1 MRVANMWVILRAVG
15 FDWIQS
21 TIRLVVL
28 CVSALLCVSAVA
40 QIGIK
45 PLSTPLPPPVPE
57 PRDQPFRG
65 SIQLHVEATDTI
77 HLLFHVT
84 ETIPVQTRGE
94 VVLLYP
100 EWETTSHG
108 PTASVIELAGLRMQ
122 VDGHDIE
129 WRRDTIDVHAFHLT
143 VPAAARSLTLN
154 FDYLSPR
161 SSAKLRPE
169 MVDVEWQH
177 LLLYPAG
184 WFAQDIP
191 VAAQLELPK
200 GLRAFT
206 ALTALQTLDSS
217 ANLLTFSP
225 ETLDRLVDAPVYA
238 ARYTRQLDLSSSS
251 HVPVHLDL
259 LADKPADL
267 EVSPTDLAELQALV
281 VQASKVFGLAPF
293 RHYDAL
299 VSLSDQLSPGGG
311 LEHLDEGE
319 NNLPAN
325 YFTASGQ
332 QLSNRDLIVHEYV
345 HAWNG
350 RFRQPAG
357 LWSPNFNR
365 PTDPSML
372 WVYEGQTEFWG
383 RVLAARAGLRTTQQT
398 LDKIALDAAL
408 IANRSGREWK
418 TLADSTLD
426 VLYMPGQAATW
437 RDWQRREDYYPEGVL
452 LWLDVDAR
460 LRGLSQNKVSIDQF
474 AQRFFATHG
483 SVESTSTYSF
493 QDVCDTLN
501 TLAPADWKSFLN
513 QHLFTHAASDAIA
526 GLGRAG
532 WQLTY
537 TSIPTETFLQDEA
550 DAGVINLD
558 DSIGAQIRPNGNV
571 RSVRWNGPAFT
582 AGLSPDIHVV
592 AVNGQPF
599 SSAVL
604 LSAIADS
611 LSIPLRLTLQ
621 DGETHRDVI
630 VPYAGSLRYPH
641 LERVPNA
648 PDRLTTLLAPR

>member
-1 MRVANMWVILRAVG
+1 M
-15 FDWIQS
+15 
-21 TIRLVVL
+21 RLVVL
-28 CVSALLCVSAVA
+28 YISVLFCVSAVA
-40 QIGIK
+40 QVGVIPSSPGF
-45 PLSTPLPPPVPE
+45 PLPLPE
-57 PRDQPFRG
+57 PRDHPFKG
-65 SIQLHVEATDTI
+65 TIQLHVDATDTS
-77 HLLFHVT
+77 HGLFRIT

-94 VVLLYP
+94 MVLLYP

-108 PTASVIELAGLRMQ
+108 PTVSAIELAGLRME
-122 VDGHDIE
+122 VDGRDVE
-129 WRRDTIDVHAFHLT
+129 WRRDTIDVHAFHLI
-143 VPAAARSLTLN
+143 VPAEARAITLN
-154 FDYLSPR
+154 FEYLPSH

-184 WFAQDIP
+184 WFVRDIP
-191 VAAQLELPK
+191 VAAQLELPQ

-206 ALTALQTLDSS
+206 ALAPLGVLNEST
-217 ANLLTFSP
+217 NLLTFAP
-225 ETLDRLVDAPVYA
+225 ETLERLVDAPVYA
-238 ARYTRQLDLSSSS
+238 AQYTKQLDLSSSS
-251 HVPVHLDL
+251 HVSIDLDL
-259 LADKPADL
+259 LADEPSDL
-267 EVSPTDLAELQALV
+267 NVSPMDLAELQALV
-281 VQASKVFGLAPF
+281 VQASKVFGPPPF

-325 YFTASGQ
+325 YFTASER
-332 QLSNRDLIVHEYV
+332 QLGNRDLIAHEYV

-383 RVLAARAGLRTTQQT
+383 RVLAARAGLRTTQET
-398 LDKIALDAAL
+398 LDKLALDAAL
-408 IANRSGREWK
+408 AANRGGREWK

-426 VLYMPGQAATW
+426 VLYMPGHAVAW

-460 LRGLSQNKVSIDQF
+460 LRELSQNKVSLDQF
-474 AQRFFATHG
+474 AARFFATHG
-483 SVESTSTYSF
+483 SVESISTYSF
-493 QDVCDTLN
+493 EDVGDTLN
-501 TLAPADWKSFLN
+501 ALAPADWKSFLN
-513 QHLFTHAASDAIA
+513 QHLFTHNASDAMA
-526 GLGRAG
+526 GLERAG

-550 DAGVINLD
+550 DGGVINVD
-558 DSIGAQIRPNGNV
+558 DSIGAEFRPNGSV
-571 RSVRWNGPAFT
+571 RSVMWNGPAFR
-582 AGLSPDIHVV
+582 AGLSPDVRVV

-599 SSAVL
+599 SSTVL
-604 LSAIADS
+604 LSAISDS
-611 LSIPLRLTLQ
+611 ASSPIRLTLQ
-621 DGETHRDVI
+621 NGRTSRNVI
-630 VPYAGSLRYPH
+630 VPYSGRLRYPH
-641 LERVPNA
+641 LERILNT
-648 PDRLTTLLAPR
+648 PDRLTLLLAAH

>member
-1 MRVANMWVILRAVG
+1 MRI
-15 FDWIQS
+15 
-21 TIRLVVL
+21 VVL
-28 CVSALLCVSAVA
+28 FVSVLLCISAIAQVGVS
-40 QIGIK
+40 
-45 PLSTPLPPPVPE
+45 PSSTPLPPPVSE
-57 PRDQPFRG
+57 PRDQPFTG
-65 SIQLHVEATDTI
+65 TIQLHVDATDTI
-77 HLLFHVT
+77 HSLFRVS
-84 ETIPVQTRGE
+84 ETIPVQTCGE

-108 PTASVIELAGLRMQ
+108 PTALAIELAGLHMQ
-122 VDGHDIE
+122 VDGQDIE

-143 VPAAARSLTLN
+143 IPAGARWLTLDFQYLPSRSLA
-154 FDYLSPR
+154 R
-161 SSAKLRPE
+161 LRPE

-184 WFAQDIP
+184 WFARNIP
-191 VAAQLELPK
+191 VAAQLELPR

-206 ALTALQTLDSS
+206 ALTPLHTLDSS
-217 ANLLTFSP
+217 GDHLAFAP
-225 ETLDRLVDAPVYA
+225 ETLDRLVDAPLHA
-238 ARYTRQLDLSSSS
+238 ARYTRQLELSSSS

-259 LADKPADL
+259 LADEPADL
-267 EVSPTDLAELQALV
+267 DVSPTDLVELQALV
-281 VQASKVFGLAPF
+281 VQASKVFGPPPF

-299 VSLSDQLSPGGG
+299 VSLSDQVSPGGG

-325 YFTASGQ
+325 YFATSGQ
-332 QLSNRDLIVHEYV
+332 QLSNRDLIAHEYV

-365 PTDPSML
+365 PPDPSML

-398 LDKIALDAAL
+398 LDKLALDAAL
-408 IANRSGREWK
+408 AANRSGRKWK
-418 TLADSTLD
+418 TLADSALD
-426 VLYMPGQAATW
+426 VLYMPGHPVSW

-460 LRGLSQNKVSIDQF
+460 MRELSQNKVSIDQF
-474 AQRFFATHG
+474 AQLFFATHG
-483 SVESTSTYSF
+483 SVERISTYSF
-493 QDVCDTLN
+493 QDVCDTMN
-501 TLAPADWKSFLN
+501 KLAPADWKTFLN
-513 QHLFTHAASDAIA
+513 QHLFTHAASDAIV
-526 GLGRAG
+526 GLARAG

-537 TSIPTETFLQDEA
+537 TSVPTETFLQDEA

-558 DSIGAQIRPNGNV
+558 DSIGAQFRPNGSV
-571 RSVRWNGPAFT
+571 RSVMWNSPAFR
-582 AGLSPDIHVV
+582 AGLAPDISVV
-592 AVNGQPF
+592 AVNGQPL

-611 LSIPLRLTLQ
+611 ASTPLRLTLQ
-621 DGETHRDVI
+621 DGETHRDAI
-630 VPYAGSLRYPH
+630 VFYAGPLRYPH
-641 LERVPNA
+641 LERIPNT
-648 PDRLTTLLAPR
+648 PDRLTSLLAPR

>member
-1 MRVANMWVILRAVG
+1 MRFI
-15 FDWIQS
+15 
-21 TIRLVVL
+21 VL
-28 CVSALLCVSAVA
+28 CASALVCASAVA
-40 QIGIK
+40 QVGGK
-45 PLSTPLPPPVPE
+45 PFSTPLPSSVPE
-57 PRDQPFRG
+57 PRDKPFRG
-65 SIQLHVEATDTI
+65 TVQLHVDATDTI
-77 HLLFHVT
+77 HSFFRVT
-84 ETIPVQTRGE
+84 ETIPVHTRGE
-94 VVLLYP
+94 MVLLYP

-108 PTASVIELAGLRMQ
+108 PTVSAIELAGLRMQ

-129 WRRDTIDVHAFHLT
+129 WRRDAMNAHAFRLT
-143 VPAAARSLTLN
+143 VPAGAHSLTLN
-154 FDYLSPR
+154 FEYLSPR
-161 SSAKLRPE
+161 SSARLRPE

-184 WFAQDIP
+184 WFARDIP
-191 VAAQLELPK
+191 VAAQLEFPK

-206 ALTALQTLDSS
+206 ALTQLHTPDSS
-217 ANLLTFSP
+217 ADLLAFAP

-259 LADKPADL
+259 LADEPADR
-267 EVSPTDLAELQALV
+267 EVSTTDLAELQALV
-281 VQASKVFGLAPF
+281 VQTSKVFGPAPF

-299 VSLSDQLSPGGG
+299 VSLSAQLSPGGG

-325 YFTASGQ
+325 YFTASGR
-332 QLSNRDLIVHEYV
+332 QLSNRDLIAHEYV

-398 LDKIALDAAL
+398 LDKLALDAAL
-408 IANRSGREWK
+408 VANRSGREWK

-426 VLYMPGQAATW
+426 VLYMPGHAVTW

-460 LRGLSQNKVSIDQF
+460 LRELSQNKVGIDQF

-483 SVESTSTYSF
+483 SVENISTYSF

-501 TLAPADWKSFLN
+501 TLAPADWKGFLN
-513 QHLFTHAASDAIA
+513 QHLFTHADSDAIA
-526 GLGRAG
+526 GLRRAG

-537 TSIPTETFLQDEA
+537 TAVPSETFLQDEA
-550 DAGVINLD
+550 DAGVIQLD
-558 DSIGAQIRPNGNV
+558 DSIGAQLRPNGSI
-571 RSVRWNGPAFT
+571 RSVMWNGPAFQ
-582 AGLSPDIHVV
+582 AGLSPDVRAV

-599 SSAVL
+599 SRAVL

-611 LSIPLRLTLQ
+611 ASTPIRLALQ
-621 DGETHRDVI
+621 DGATHRDVI
-630 VPYAGSLRYPH
+630 VPYAGPLRYPH
-641 LERVPNA
+641 LERVPNT
-648 PDRLTTLLAPR
+648 PDRLTPLLAPR

>member
-1 MRVANMWVILRAVG
+1 MRVASMWVTLQG
-15 FDWIQS
+15 PCFDWIQS
-21 TIRLVVL
+21 TMRLVVL
-28 CVSALLCVSAVA
+28 FVSVLLCVSANA
-40 QIGIK
+40 QVGVS
-45 PLSTPLPPPVPE
+45 PSSTPLPAPVSE
-57 PRDQPFRG
+57 PRDQPFTG
-65 SIQLHVEATDTI
+65 TIQLHVDATDAI
-77 HLLFHVT
+77 HSLFRVS

-108 PTASVIELAGLRMQ
+108 PTASAIELAGLRMQ
-122 VDGHDIE
+122 VDGQDIE

-143 VPAAARSLTLN
+143 IPAGARSLTLD
-154 FDYLSPR
+154 FQYLPPR
-161 SSAKLRPE
+161 SLARLRPE

-184 WFAQDIP
+184 WFARNIP
-191 VAAQLELPK
+191 VAAQLELPR

-206 ALTALQTLDSS
+206 ALTPLQTLDS
-217 ANLLTFSP
+217 AGDYLDFVP

-238 ARYTRQLDLSSSS
+238 ARYTRQLELSSSS
-251 HVPVHLDL
+251 HFAVHLDL
-259 LADKPADL
+259 LADEPADL
-267 EVSPTDLAELQALV
+267 DVSLTDLAELQALV
-281 VQASKVFGLAPF
+281 VQASKVFGPPPF

-325 YFTASGQ
+325 YFTASRQ
-332 QLSNRDLIVHEYV
+332 QLSDRDLIAHEYV

-398 LDKIALDAAL
+398 LDKLALDAAL
-408 IANRSGREWK
+408 VANRSGHEWK

-426 VLYMPGQAATW
+426 VLYMPGHPVPW

-452 LWLDVDAR
+452 IWLDVDAR
-460 LRGLSQNKVSIDQF
+460 LRELSQNKVNIDQF
-474 AQRFFATHG
+474 AQLFFATHG
-483 SVESTSTYSF
+483 TVERISTYSF

-501 TLAPADWKSFLN
+501 KLAPADWRTFLN
-513 QHLFTHAASDAIA
+513 KHLFTHSSSDATA
-526 GLGRAG
+526 GLARAG

-537 TSIPTETFLQDEA
+537 TTVPTETFLQDEA
-550 DAGVINLD
+550 DAGVII
-558 DSIGAQIRPNGNV
+558 SMI
-571 RSVRWNGPAFT
+571 RSVRSSVPMAAFVQLYGT
-582 AGLSPDIHVV
+582 VSHSVPGYLPTSGLS
-592 AVNGQPF
+592 
-599 SSAVL
+599 
-604 LSAIADS
+604 
-611 LSIPLRLTLQ
+611 R
-621 DGETHRDVI
+621 
-630 VPYAGSLRYPH
+630 
-641 LERVPNA
+641 
-648 PDRLTTLLAPR
+648 

>member
-1 MRVANMWVILRAVG
+1 
-15 FDWIQS
+15 
-21 TIRLVVL
+21 
-28 CVSALLCVSAVA
+28 
-40 QIGIK
+40 
-45 PLSTPLPPPVPE
+45 
-57 PRDQPFRG
+57 
-65 SIQLHVEATDTI
+65 
-77 HLLFHVT
+77 
-84 ETIPVQTRGE
+84 
-94 VVLLYP
+94 
-100 EWETTSHG
+100 
-108 PTASVIELAGLRMQ
+108 
-122 VDGHDIE
+122 
-129 WRRDTIDVHAFHLT
+129 
-143 VPAAARSLTLN
+143 
-154 FDYLSPR
+154 
-161 SSAKLRPE
+161 
-169 MVDVEWQH
+169 
-177 LLLYPAG
+177 
-184 WFAQDIP
+184 
-191 VAAQLELPK
+191 
-200 GLRAFT
+200 
-206 ALTALQTLDSS
+206 
-217 ANLLTFSP
+217 
-225 ETLDRLVDAPVYA
+225 
-238 ARYTRQLDLSSSS
+238 
-251 HVPVHLDL
+251 
-259 LADKPADL
+259 
-267 EVSPTDLAELQALV
+267 LQALV
-281 VQASKVFGLAPF
+281 VQASKVFGPAPF

-398 LDKIALDAAL
+398 LDKLALDATL

-426 VLYMPGQAATW
+426 VLYMPGHSVTW

-460 LRGLSQNKVSIDQF
+460 LRELSQNKVSIDQF

-483 SVESTSTYSF
+483 SVESISTYSF

-571 RSVRWNGPAFT
+571 RSVTWNGPAFT

>member
-1 MRVANMWVILRAVG
+1 MWVTMRAVG
-15 FDWIQS
+15 LDWMQS
-21 TIRLVVL
+21 TMRLGVL
-28 CVSALLCVSAVA
+28 CVSALLCVSVGA
-40 QIGIK
+40 QVGMK

-77 HLLFHVT
+77 HRLFHVT

-94 VVLLYP
+94 MVLLYP

-122 VDGHDIE
+122 IDGSNIE

-143 VPAAARSLTLN
+143 VPAGARSLALR
-154 FDYLSPR
+154 FDYLPPR

-169 MVDVEWQH
+169 MVDVDWQH

-206 ALTALQTLDSS
+206 ALTALPTPDSA
-217 ANLLTFSP
+217 ANLLTFAP

-238 ARYTRQLDLSSSS
+238 ARYTRQMDLSSSS
-251 HVPVHLDL
+251 RAPVHLDL
-259 LADKPADL
+259 LADQPADL
-267 EVSPTDLAELQALV
+267 EVSSADLAQLQALV
-281 VQASKVFGLAPF
+281 AQASKVFGPAPF

-325 YFTASGQ
+325 YFTASGR
-332 QLSNRDLIVHEYV
+332 QLSNRDLIAHEYV

-365 PTDPSML
+365 PTDPSLL

-398 LDKIALDAAL
+398 LDKLALDAAL
-408 IANRSGREWK
+408 IANRSGRAWK

-426 VLYMPGQAATW
+426 VLYMPGHAATW

-452 LWLDVDAR
+452 LWLDVDAH
-460 LRGLSQNKVSIDQF
+460 LLELSQNKVNIDQF
-474 AQRFFATHG
+474 AQHFFATHG
-483 SVESTSTYSF
+483 RVESISTYSF

-501 TLAPADWKSFLN
+501 ALAPADWKSFLN
-513 QHLFTHAASDAIA
+513 QHLFTHAASEAIA

-558 DSIGAQIRPNGNV
+558 DSIGAQFRPDGIV
-571 RSVRWNGPAFT
+571 RSVTWNGRAFN
-582 AGLSPDIHVV
+582 AGLSPDIRVV

-611 LSIPLRLTLQ
+611 ASIPLRLTLQ
-621 DGETHRDVI
+621 DGELHRDVV
-630 VPYAGSLRYPH
+630 VPYAGPLRYPH
-641 LERVPNA
+641 LERLANA

>member
-1 MRVANMWVILRAVG
+1 MRI
-15 FDWIQS
+15 
-21 TIRLVVL
+21 VVL
-28 CVSALLCVSAVA
+28 FVSVLLCISAIAQVGVS
-40 QIGIK
+40 
-45 PLSTPLPPPVPE
+45 PSSTPLPPPVSE
-57 PRDQPFRG
+57 PRDQPFTG
-65 SIQLHVEATDTI
+65 TIQLHVDATDTI
-77 HLLFHVT
+77 HSLFRVS
-84 ETIPVQTRGE
+84 ETIPVQTCGE

-108 PTASVIELAGLRMQ
+108 PTALAIELAGLHMQ
-122 VDGHDIE
+122 VDGQDIE

-143 VPAAARSLTLN
+143 IPAGARWLTLDFQYLPSRSLA
-154 FDYLSPR
+154 R
-161 SSAKLRPE
+161 LRPE

-184 WFAQDIP
+184 WFARNIP
-191 VAAQLELPK
+191 VAAQLELPR

-206 ALTALQTLDSS
+206 ALTPLHTLDSS
-217 ANLLTFSP
+217 GDHLAFAP
-225 ETLDRLVDAPVYA
+225 ETLDRLVDAPLHA
-238 ARYTRQLDLSSSS
+238 ARYTRQLELSSSS

-259 LADKPADL
+259 LADEPADL
-267 EVSPTDLAELQALV
+267 DVSPTDLVELQALV
-281 VQASKVFGLAPF
+281 VQASKVFGPPPF

-299 VSLSDQLSPGGG
+299 VSLSDQVSPGGG

-325 YFTASGQ
+325 YFATSGQ
-332 QLSNRDLIVHEYV
+332 QLSNRDLIAHEYV

-365 PTDPSML
+365 PPDPSML

-398 LDKIALDAAL
+398 LDKLALDAAL
-408 IANRSGREWK
+408 VANRSGREWK
-418 TLADSTLD
+418 TLADSALD
-426 VLYMPGQAATW
+426 VLYMPGHPVSW

-460 LRGLSQNKVSIDQF
+460 MRELSQNKVSIDQF
-474 AQRFFATHG
+474 AQLFFATHG
-483 SVESTSTYSF
+483 SVERISTYSF
-493 QDVCDTLN
+493 QDVCDTMN
-501 TLAPADWKSFLN
+501 KLAPADWKTFLN
-513 QHLFTHAASDAIA
+513 QHLFTHAASDAIV
-526 GLGRAG
+526 GLARAG

-537 TSIPTETFLQDEA
+537 TSVPTETFLQDEA

-558 DSIGAQIRPNGNV
+558 DSIGAQFRPNGSV
-571 RSVRWNGPAFT
+571 RSVMWNSPAFR
-582 AGLSPDIHVV
+582 AGLAPDIRVV
-592 AVNGQPF
+592 AVNGQPL

-611 LSIPLRLTLQ
+611 ASTPLRLTLQ
-621 DGETHRDVI
+621 DGETHRDAI
-630 VPYAGSLRYPH
+630 VFYAGPLRYPH
-641 LERVPNA
+641 LERIPNT
-648 PDRLTTLLAPR
+648 PDRLTSLLAPR

>member
-1 MRVANMWVILRAVG
+1 MRFAV
-15 FDWIQS
+15 
-21 TIRLVVL
+21 LY
-28 CVSALLCVSAVA
+28 VSALVCASAVS
-40 QIGIK
+40 QVGIK
-45 PLSTPLPPPVPE
+45 PFSNPFPSPVPE
-57 PRDQPFRG
+57 PRDQRFRG
-65 SIQLHVEATDTI
+65 AIQLNVDATDTI
-77 HLLFHVT
+77 HSVFRVT

-94 VVLLYP
+94 MVLLYP

-108 PTASVIELAGLRMQ
+108 PTASAIELAGLRIQ
-122 VDGHDIE
+122 VDGHDID
-129 WRRDTIDVHAFHLT
+129 WRRDTVDAHAFHLT
-143 VPAAARSLTLN
+143 VPAGARSLTLN
-154 FDYLSPR
+154 FEYLSPR
-161 SSAKLRPE
+161 SSARLRLE
-169 MVDVEWQH
+169 MVDIEWQH

-184 WFAQDIP
+184 WFARDIP
-191 VAAQLELPK
+191 VTAQLELPK

-206 ALTALQTLDSS
+206 ALTPLHTPGSS
-217 ANLLTFSP
+217 ATLLAFAP
-225 ETLDRLVDAPVYA
+225 EALDRFIDAPVYA
-238 ARYTRQLDLSSSS
+238 ARYTRQFDISSPPS
-251 HVPVHLDL
+251 VPVHLDL

-267 EVSPTDLAELQALV
+267 EVPPTDLAELQALV
-281 VQASKVFGLAPF
+281 VQASKVFGPAPF

-325 YFTASGQ
+325 FFTASSQ
-332 QLSNRDLIVHEYV
+332 QLNNRDLIAHEYV

-372 WVYEGQTEFWG
+372 WVSEGQTEFWG

-398 LDKIALDAAL
+398 LDKLALDTAL
-408 IANRSGREWK
+408 VANRSGREWK

-426 VLYMPGQAATW
+426 VLYMPGHPVTW

-460 LRGLSQNKVSIDQF
+460 LRELSQNKVSMDQF
-474 AQRFFATHG
+474 AQSFFATHG
-483 SVESTSTYSF
+483 SVESISTYSF

-513 QHLFTHAASDAIA
+513 QHLFTHVASDAIA

-532 WQLTY
+532 WRLIY
-537 TSIPTETFLQDEA
+537 TPVPTETFLEDEA
-550 DAGVINLD
+550 DASVINLD
-558 DSIGAQIRPNGNV
+558 GSIGAQLRPNGSV
-571 RSVRWNGPAFT
+571 RSVIWNGPAFG
-582 AGLSPDIHVV
+582 AGLSPDVRVV
-592 AVNGQPF
+592 AINEQPF
-599 SSAVL
+599 SRAVL
-604 LSAIADS
+604 LAAIADS
-611 LSIPLRLTLQ
+611 TSTPLRLTLQ
-621 DGETHRDVI
+621 DGDTHRDVI
-630 VPYAGSLRYPH
+630 VPYAGPLRYPH

-648 PDRLTTLLAPR
+648 PDRLTSLLARR

>member
-1 MRVANMWVILRAVG
+1 MWVMVRAVG
-15 FDWIQS
+15 FGWMQS
-21 TIRLVVL
+21 TIRLGVL
-28 CVSALLCVSAVA
+28 CGPALLCVSLVA
-40 QIGIK
+40 QVGMK
-45 PLSTPLPPPVPE
+45 PLPTPLPPPVPE

-65 SIQLHVEATDTI
+65 AIQLHVEATDTT
-77 HLLFHVT
+77 HGLFHVT
-84 ETIPVQTRGE
+84 ETIPVQSRGE
-94 VVLLYP
+94 MVLLYP

-108 PTASVIELAGLRMQ
+108 PTASVIELAGLRLQ
-122 VDGHDIE
+122 IDGHKIE

-143 VPAAARSLTLN
+143 VPAGARSLTLN
-154 FDYLSPR
+154 FDSLSPR
-161 SSAKLRPE
+161 SSAMLRPE

-191 VAAQLELPK
+191 VAAELELPK

-206 ALTALQTLDSS
+206 ALTVLPTLDSS
-217 ANLLTFSP
+217 ANLLAFAP
-225 ETLDRLVDAPVYA
+225 EALDRLVDAPVYA
-238 ARYTRQLDLSSSS
+238 ARYTRQLDISSSS
-251 HVPVHLDL
+251 RVPVHLDL

-267 EVSPTDLAELQALV
+267 EVSSTDLAELQALV
-281 VQASKVFGLAPF
+281 VQASKVFGPAPF

-299 VSLSDQLSPGGG
+299 VSLSDRLSPGGG

-319 NNLPAN
+319 NHLPAN

-332 QLSNRDLIVHEYV
+332 QLSNRDLIAHEYV

-398 LDKIALDAAL
+398 LDKLALDAAL
-408 IANRSGREWK
+408 IANRSGRAWK

-426 VLYMPGQAATW
+426 VLYMPGHAANW

-460 LRGLSQNKVSIDQF
+460 LRELSKNKVGIDQF
-474 AQRFFATHG
+474 TQRFFATHG
-483 SVESTSTYSF
+483 RVESISTYSF

-513 QHLFTHAASDAIA
+513 QHLFTHTASDAIA

-550 DAGVINLD
+550 DSAVINLD
-558 DSIGAQIRPNGNV
+558 DSIGAQFRLNGTV
-571 RSVRWNGPAFT
+571 RSVTWNGPAFT
-582 AGLSPDIHVV
+582 AGLAPDIHVV

-599 SSAVL
+599 SSSVL

-611 LSIPLRLTLQ
+611 ASIPLRLTIE
-621 DGETHRDVI
+621 DGETQSDVI
-630 VPYAGSLRYPH
+630 VPYVGPLRYPH
-641 LERVPNA
+641 LERIPNA
-648 PDRLTTLLAPR
+648 PDYLSTLLTPR

>member
-1 MRVANMWVILRAVG
+1 MRI
-15 FDWIQS
+15 
-21 TIRLVVL
+21 VVL
-28 CVSALLCVSAVA
+28 FVSVLLCISAIAQVGVS
-40 QIGIK
+40 
-45 PLSTPLPPPVPE
+45 PSSTPLPPPVSE
-57 PRDQPFRG
+57 PRDQPFTG
-65 SIQLHVEATDTI
+65 TIQLHVDATDTI
-77 HLLFHVT
+77 HSLFRVS
-84 ETIPVQTRGE
+84 ETIPVQTCGE

-108 PTASVIELAGLRMQ
+108 PTALAIELAGLHMQ
-122 VDGHDIE
+122 VDGQDIE

-143 VPAAARSLTLN
+143 IPAGARWLTLDFQYLPSRSLA
-154 FDYLSPR
+154 R
-161 SSAKLRPE
+161 LRPE

-184 WFAQDIP
+184 WFARNIP
-191 VAAQLELPK
+191 VAAQLELPR

-206 ALTALQTLDSS
+206 ALTPLHTLDSS
-217 ANLLTFSP
+217 GDHLAFAP
-225 ETLDRLVDAPVYA
+225 ETLDRLVDAPLHA
-238 ARYTRQLDLSSSS
+238 ARYTRQLELSSSS

-259 LADKPADL
+259 LADEPADL
-267 EVSPTDLAELQALV
+267 DVSPTDLVELQALV
-281 VQASKVFGLAPF
+281 VQASKVFGPPPF

-299 VSLSDQLSPGGG
+299 VSLSDQVSPGGG

-325 YFTASGQ
+325 YFATSGQ
-332 QLSNRDLIVHEYV
+332 QLSNRDLIAHEYV

-365 PTDPSML
+365 PPDPSML

-398 LDKIALDAAL
+398 LDKLALDAAL
-408 IANRSGREWK
+408 VANRSGREWK
-418 TLADSTLD
+418 TLADSALD
-426 VLYMPGQAATW
+426 VLYMPGHPVSW

-460 LRGLSQNKVSIDQF
+460 MRELSQNKVSIDQF
-474 AQRFFATHG
+474 AQLFFATHG
-483 SVESTSTYSF
+483 SIERISTYSF

-501 TLAPADWKSFLN
+501 KLAPADWKAFLN
-513 QHLFTHAASDAIA
+513 QHLFTHASSDAIA
-526 GLGRAG
+526 GLARAG

-537 TSIPTETFLQDEA
+537 TSVPTETFLQDEA

-558 DSIGAQIRPNGNV
+558 DSIGAQFRPNGSV
-571 RSVRWNGPAFT
+571 RSVMWNSPAFR
-582 AGLSPDIHVV
+582 AGLAPDIRVV
-592 AVNGQPF
+592 AVNGQPL

-611 LSIPLRLTLQ
+611 ASTPLRLTLQ
-621 DGETHRDVI
+621 DGETHRDAI
-630 VPYAGSLRYPH
+630 VFYAGPLRYPH
-641 LERVPNA
+641 LERIPNT
-648 PDRLTTLLAPR
+648 PDRLTSLLAPR

>member
-1 MRVANMWVILRAVG
+1 MRI
-15 FDWIQS
+15 
-21 TIRLVVL
+21 VVL
-28 CVSALLCVSAVA
+28 FVSVLLCISAIAQVGVS
-40 QIGIK
+40 
-45 PLSTPLPPPVPE
+45 PSSTPLPPPVSE
-57 PRDQPFRG
+57 PRDQPFTG
-65 SIQLHVEATDTI
+65 TIQLHVDATDTI
-77 HLLFHVT
+77 HSLFRVS
-84 ETIPVQTRGE
+84 ETIPVQTCGE

-108 PTASVIELAGLRMQ
+108 PTALAIELAGLHMQ
-122 VDGHDIE
+122 VDGQDIE

-143 VPAAARSLTLN
+143 IPAGARWLTLDFQYLPSRSLA
-154 FDYLSPR
+154 R
-161 SSAKLRPE
+161 LRPE

-184 WFAQDIP
+184 WFARNIP
-191 VAAQLELPK
+191 VAAQLELPR

-206 ALTALQTLDSS
+206 ALTPLHTLDSS
-217 ANLLTFSP
+217 GDHLAFAP
-225 ETLDRLVDAPVYA
+225 ETLDRLVDAPLHA
-238 ARYTRQLDLSSSS
+238 ARYTRQLELSSSS

-259 LADKPADL
+259 LADEPADL
-267 EVSPTDLAELQALV
+267 DVSPTDLVELQALV
-281 VQASKVFGLAPF
+281 VQASKVFGPPPF

-299 VSLSDQLSPGGG
+299 VSLSDQVSPGGG

-325 YFTASGQ
+325 YFATSGQ
-332 QLSNRDLIVHEYV
+332 QLSNRDLIAHEYV

-365 PTDPSML
+365 PPDPSML

-398 LDKIALDAAL
+398 LDKLALDAAL
-408 IANRSGREWK
+408 VANRSGREWK
-418 TLADSTLD
+418 TLADSALD
-426 VLYMPGQAATW
+426 VLYMPGHPVSW

-460 LRGLSQNKVSIDQF
+460 MRELSQNKVSIDQF
-474 AQRFFATHG
+474 AQLFFATHG
-483 SVESTSTYSF
+483 SVERISTYSF
-493 QDVCDTLN
+493 QDVCDTMN
-501 TLAPADWKSFLN
+501 KLAPADWKTFLN
-513 QHLFTHAASDAIA
+513 QHLFTHAASDAIV
-526 GLGRAG
+526 GLARAG

-537 TSIPTETFLQDEA
+537 TSVPTETFIQDEA

-558 DSIGAQIRPNGNV
+558 DSIGAQFRPNGSV
-571 RSVRWNGPAFT
+571 RSVMWNSPAFR
-582 AGLSPDIHVV
+582 AGLAPDISVV
-592 AVNGQPF
+592 AVNGQPL

-611 LSIPLRLTLQ
+611 ASTPLRLTLQ
-621 DGETHRDVI
+621 DGETHRDAI
-630 VPYAGSLRYPH
+630 VFYAGPLRYPH
-641 LERVPNA
+641 LERIPNT
-648 PDRLTTLLAPR
+648 PDRLTSLLAPR

>member
-1 MRVANMWVILRAVG
+1 MRI
-15 FDWIQS
+15 
-21 TIRLVVL
+21 VVL
-28 CVSALLCVSAVA
+28 FVSVLLCISAIAQVGVS
-40 QIGIK
+40 
-45 PLSTPLPPPVPE
+45 PSSTPLPPPVSE
-57 PRDQPFRG
+57 PRDQPFTG
-65 SIQLHVEATDTI
+65 TIQLHVDATDTI
-77 HLLFHVT
+77 HSLFRVS
-84 ETIPVQTRGE
+84 ETIPVQTCGE

-108 PTASVIELAGLRMQ
+108 PTALAIELAGLHMQ
-122 VDGHDIE
+122 VDGQDIE

-143 VPAAARSLTLN
+143 IPAGARWLTLDFQYLPSRSLA
-154 FDYLSPR
+154 R
-161 SSAKLRPE
+161 LRPE

-184 WFAQDIP
+184 WFARNIP
-191 VAAQLELPK
+191 VAAQLELPR

-206 ALTALQTLDSS
+206 ALTPLHTLDSS
-217 ANLLTFSP
+217 GDHLAFAP
-225 ETLDRLVDAPVYA
+225 ETLDRLVDAPLHA
-238 ARYTRQLDLSSSS
+238 ARYTRQLELSSSS

-259 LADKPADL
+259 LADEPADL
-267 EVSPTDLAELQALV
+267 DVSPTDLVELQALV
-281 VQASKVFGLAPF
+281 VQASKVFGPPPF

-299 VSLSDQLSPGGG
+299 VSLSDQVSPGGG

-325 YFTASGQ
+325 YFATSGQ
-332 QLSNRDLIVHEYV
+332 QLSNRDLIAHEYV

-365 PTDPSML
+365 PPDPSML

-398 LDKIALDAAL
+398 LDKLALDAAL
-408 IANRSGREWK
+408 VANRSGREWK
-418 TLADSTLD
+418 TLADSALD
-426 VLYMPGQAATW
+426 VLYMPGHPVSW

-460 LRGLSQNKVSIDQF
+460 MRELSQNKVSIDQF
-474 AQRFFATHG
+474 AQLFFATHG
-483 SVESTSTYSF
+483 SVERISTYSF
-493 QDVCDTLN
+493 QDVCDTMN
-501 TLAPADWKSFLN
+501 KLAPADWKTFLN
-513 QHLFTHAASDAIA
+513 QHLFTHAASDAIV
-526 GLGRAG
+526 GLARAG

-537 TSIPTETFLQDEA
+537 TSVPTETFLQDEA

-558 DSIGAQIRPNGNV
+558 DSIGAQFRPNGSV
-571 RSVRWNGPAFT
+571 RSVMWNSPAFR
-582 AGLSPDIHVV
+582 AGLAPDISVV
-592 AVNGQPF
+592 AVNGQPL

-611 LSIPLRLTLQ
+611 ASTPLRLTLQ
-621 DGETHRDVI
+621 DGETHRDAI
-630 VPYAGSLRYPH
+630 VFYAGPLRYPH
-641 LERVPNA
+641 LERIPNT
-648 PDRLTTLLAPR
+648 PDRLTSLLAPR

>member
-1 MRVANMWVILRAVG
+1 MRI
-15 FDWIQS
+15 
-21 TIRLVVL
+21 VVL
-28 CVSALLCVSAVA
+28 FVSVLLCISAIAQVGVS
-40 QIGIK
+40 
-45 PLSTPLPPPVPE
+45 PSSTPLPPPVSE
-57 PRDQPFRG
+57 PRDQPFTG
-65 SIQLHVEATDTI
+65 TIQLHVDATDTI
-77 HLLFHVT
+77 HSLFRVS
-84 ETIPVQTRGE
+84 ETIPVQTCGE

-108 PTASVIELAGLRMQ
+108 PTALAIELAGLHMQ
-122 VDGHDIE
+122 VDGQDIE

-143 VPAAARSLTLN
+143 IPAGARWLTLDFQYLPSRSLA
-154 FDYLSPR
+154 R
-161 SSAKLRPE
+161 LRPE

-184 WFAQDIP
+184 WFARNIP
-191 VAAQLELPK
+191 VAAQLKLPR

-206 ALTALQTLDSS
+206 ALTPLHTLDSS
-217 ANLLTFSP
+217 GDHLAFAP
-225 ETLDRLVDAPVYA
+225 ETLDRLVDAPLHA
-238 ARYTRQLDLSSSS
+238 ARYTRQLELSSSS

-259 LADKPADL
+259 LADEPADL
-267 EVSPTDLAELQALV
+267 DVSPTDLVELQALV
-281 VQASKVFGLAPF
+281 VQASKVFGPPPF

-299 VSLSDQLSPGGG
+299 VSLSDQVSPGGG

-325 YFTASGQ
+325 YFATSGQ
-332 QLSNRDLIVHEYV
+332 QLSNRDLIAHEYV

-365 PTDPSML
+365 PPDPSML

-398 LDKIALDAAL
+398 LDKLALDAAL
-408 IANRSGREWK
+408 VANRSGREWK
-418 TLADSTLD
+418 TLADSALD
-426 VLYMPGQAATW
+426 VLYMPGHPVSW

-460 LRGLSQNKVSIDQF
+460 MRELSQNKVSIDQF
-474 AQRFFATHG
+474 AQLFFATHG
-483 SVESTSTYSF
+483 SVERISTYSF
-493 QDVCDTLN
+493 QDVCDTMN
-501 TLAPADWKSFLN
+501 KLAPADWKTFLN
-513 QHLFTHAASDAIA
+513 QHLFTHAASDAIV
-526 GLGRAG
+526 GLARAG

-537 TSIPTETFLQDEA
+537 TSVPTETFLQDEA

-558 DSIGAQIRPNGNV
+558 DSIGAQFRPNGSV
-571 RSVRWNGPAFT
+571 RSVMWNSPAFR
-582 AGLSPDIHVV
+582 AGLAPDISVV
-592 AVNGQPF
+592 AVNGQPL

-611 LSIPLRLTLQ
+611 ASTPLRLTLQ
-621 DGETHRDVI
+621 DGETHRDAI
-630 VPYAGSLRYPH
+630 VFYAGPLRYPH
-641 LERVPNA
+641 LERIPNT
-648 PDRLTTLLAPR
+648 PDRLTSLLAPR

>member
-1 MRVANMWVILRAVG
+1 MFGWVKSNMR
-15 FDWIQS
+15 F
-21 TIRLVVL
+21 VVL
-28 CVSALLCVSAVA
+28 CVSALVCATAVA
-40 QIGIK
+40 QVGIGPFPI
-45 PLSTPLPPPVPE
+45 PSSLPVPE
-57 PRDQPFRG
+57 PRDQPFKG
-65 SIQLHVEATDTI
+65 AIQLHIDATDTI
-77 HLLFHVT
+77 HSLFRIS

-108 PTASVIELAGLRMQ
+108 PTASAIELAGLRIQ

-143 VPAAARSLTLN
+143 TPAGARSLTLN
-154 FDYLSPR
+154 FQYLSPR

-184 WFAQDIP
+184 WFARDIL
-191 VAAQLELPK
+191 VAAQLKLPK

-206 ALTALQTLDSS
+206 ALTPLHTLDSS
-217 ANLLTFSP
+217 ADLLAFAP

-238 ARYTRQLDLSSSS
+238 ARYTRQLDLAPSSP
-251 HVPVHLDL
+251 VPVHLDL
-259 LADKPADL
+259 LADEPADL

-281 VQASKVFGLAPF
+281 MQASKVFGPAPF
-293 RHYDAL
+293 LHYDAM
-299 VSLSDQLSPGGG
+299 VSLSDRLSPGGG

-332 QLSNRDLIVHEYV
+332 QLSNRDLIAHEYV

-350 RFRQPAG
+350 RFREPAG

-398 LDKIALDAAL
+398 LDKLALDAAQA
-408 IANRSGREWK
+408 ANRSGREWK

-426 VLYMPGQAATW
+426 VLYMPGHAVTW

-460 LRGLSQNKVSIDQF
+460 LREISQNKVSLDQF
-474 AQRFFATHG
+474 AQRFFSMHG

-501 TLAPADWKSFLN
+501 ALAPSDWKSFLN
-513 QHLFTHAASDAIA
+513 QHLFTHNASDAVA

-532 WQLTY
+532 WQLIY
-537 TSIPTETFLQDEA
+537 TSTPTETFLQDEA

-558 DSIGAQIRPNGNV
+558 ASIGAQIRPNGNV
-571 RSVRWNGPAFT
+571 RSVSWNGPAFR
-582 AGLSPDIHVV
+582 AGLAPDIHVV

-604 LSAIADS
+604 LSAITDS
-611 LSIPLRLTLQ
+611 ASSPLRLTLQ
-621 DGETHRDVI
+621 DGETRRDVI
-630 VPYAGSLRYPH
+630 VPYAGPLRYPH
-641 LERVPNA
+641 LERVPNT
-648 PDRLTTLLAPR
+648 PDRLRSLLDPR

>member
-1 MRVANMWVILRAVG
+1 MRI
-15 FDWIQS
+15 
-21 TIRLVVL
+21 VVL
-28 CVSALLCVSAVA
+28 FVSVLLCISAIAQVGVS
-40 QIGIK
+40 
-45 PLSTPLPPPVPE
+45 PSSTPLPPPVSE
-57 PRDQPFRG
+57 PRDQPFTG
-65 SIQLHVEATDTI
+65 TIQLHVDATDTI
-77 HLLFHVT
+77 HSLFRVS
-84 ETIPVQTRGE
+84 ETIPVQTCGE

-108 PTASVIELAGLRMQ
+108 PTALAIELAGLHMQ
-122 VDGHDIE
+122 VDGQDIE

-143 VPAAARSLTLN
+143 IPAGARWLTLDFQYLPSRSLA
-154 FDYLSPR
+154 R
-161 SSAKLRPE
+161 LRPE

-184 WFAQDIP
+184 WFARNIP
-191 VAAQLELPK
+191 VAAQLELPR

-206 ALTALQTLDSS
+206 ALTPLHTLDSS
-217 ANLLTFSP
+217 GDHLAFAP
-225 ETLDRLVDAPVYA
+225 ETLDRLVDAPLHA
-238 ARYTRQLDLSSSS
+238 ARYTRQLELSSSS

-259 LADKPADL
+259 LADEPADL
-267 EVSPTDLAELQALV
+267 DVSPTDLVELQALV
-281 VQASKVFGLAPF
+281 VQASKVFGPPPF

-299 VSLSDQLSPGGG
+299 VSLSDQVSPGGG

-325 YFTASGQ
+325 YFATSGQ
-332 QLSNRDLIVHEYV
+332 QLSNRDLIAHEYV

-365 PTDPSML
+365 PPDPSML

-398 LDKIALDAAL
+398 LDKLALDAAL
-408 IANRSGREWK
+408 VANRSGREWK
-418 TLADSTLD
+418 TLADSALD
-426 VLYMPGQAATW
+426 VLYMPGHPVSW

-460 LRGLSQNKVSIDQF
+460 MRELSQNKVSIDQF
-474 AQRFFATHG
+474 AQLFFATHG
-483 SVESTSTYSF
+483 SVERISTYSF
-493 QDVCDTLN
+493 QDVCDTMN
-501 TLAPADWKSFLN
+501 KLAPADWKTFLN
-513 QHLFTHAASDAIA
+513 QHLFTHAASDAIV
-526 GLGRAG
+526 GLARAG

-537 TSIPTETFLQDEA
+537 TSVPTETFLQDEA

-558 DSIGAQIRPNGNV
+558 DSIGAQFRPNGSV
-571 RSVRWNGPAFT
+571 RSVMWNSPAFR
-582 AGLSPDIHVV
+582 AGLAPDISVV
-592 AVNGQPF
+592 AVNGQPL

-611 LSIPLRLTLQ
+611 ASTPLRLTLQ
-621 DGETHRDVI
+621 DGETHRDAI
-630 VPYAGSLRYPH
+630 VFYAGPLRYPH
-641 LERVPNA
+641 LERIPNT
-648 PDRLTTLLAPR
+648 PDRLTSLLAPH

>member
-1 MRVANMWVILRAVG
+1 MR
-15 FDWIQS
+15 F
-21 TIRLVVL
+21 VVL
-28 CVSALLCVSAVA
+28 CVSVLLCFSAVA
-40 QIGIK
+40 QVEVK
-45 PLSTPLPPPVPE
+45 PLSTPLAPAVPE
-57 PRDQPFRG
+57 PRDQRFRG
-65 SIQLHVEATDTI
+65 AIQLDVDVTDTI
-77 HLLFHVT
+77 HSVFRVT
-84 ETIPVQTRGE
+84 ETIPVQSGGE

-100 EWETTSHG
+100 EWDTTSHG
-108 PTASVIELAGLRMQ
+108 PTISAIELAGLQVQ

-129 WRRDTIDVHAFHLT
+129 WRRDTIDVHAFHLS
-143 VPAAARSLTLN
+143 VPAGAHSLTLR
-154 FDYLSPR
+154 FEYLSPR

-184 WFAQDIP
+184 WFARDIP

-200 GLRAFT
+200 RLRAFT
-206 ALTALQTLDSS
+206 ALTPLHTLDSS
-217 ANLLTFSP
+217 ADLLAFAP

-238 ARYTRQLDLSSSS
+238 ARYTRQLDISSSS

-259 LADKPADL
+259 LADEPAELD
-267 EVSPTDLAELQALV
+267 VSPTDLAELQALV
-281 VQASKVFGLAPF
+281 VQVSKVFGPPPF

-332 QLSNRDLIVHEYV
+332 QLNNLDLIAHEYV

-350 RFRQPAG
+350 RFRQPAA

-398 LDKIALDAAL
+398 LDKLALDAAL
-408 IANRSGREWK
+408 VANRGGREWK

-426 VLYMPGQAATW
+426 VLYMPGRAVTW

-460 LRGLSQNKVSIDQF
+460 LRELTHNNVSLDQF
-474 AQRFFATHG
+474 AQHFFATHG
-483 SVESTSTYSF
+483 SVERISTYSF

-501 TLAPADWKSFLN
+501 KLSPTDWKSFLN
-513 QHLFTHAASDAIA
+513 QHLLTHASSGAIA
-526 GLGRAG
+526 GLARAG
-532 WQLTY
+532 WRLTY
-537 TSIPTETFLQDEA
+537 TSVPTETFIQNEA
-550 DAGVINLD
+550 DADIINLD
-558 DSIGAQIRPNGNV
+558 YSIGAQLRPNGSV
-571 RSVRWNGPAFT
+571 RSVMWNGPAFR
-582 AGLSPDIHVV
+582 AGLAPDIHVV

-611 LSIPLRLTLQ
+611 ASTSISLTLK
-621 DGETHRDVI
+621 DGETHRDAI
-630 VPYAGSLRYPH
+630 VPYAGPLRYPH
-641 LERVPNA
+641 LVRIPNT
-648 PDRLTTLLAPR
+648 PDRLTSLLAPH